1 MNGYEFMLPWKL
13 TRHEETTYNANI
25 SRAVAA
31 LMPEKTTNR
40 ERLAGAGFNDAL
52 ADAVMRYVEND
63 WKLLDAENRAGG
75 ALADIRGAYAIV
87 AAEINQ
93 YHHPEYGVEWSAKQR
108 RETNLHA
115 SLRKAAFPPNVVDA
129 LVLPYQND
137 RIEGVDNF
145 LRSVEKYEALVF
157 SIPWLQDYIREH
169 PRVPIRVSYVHDASF
184 GDRAMKVF
192 AADMHAMGKNEV
204 VRDVRALKS
213 QLALLITGTTYAESY
228 WLVFPDKHM
237 MLWRYGGPS
246 GLLKWA
252 PENFPAGRCSAY
264 HPVSGGCAGVVVS
277 RDGAL
282 AEPFLDREKSL
293 EDCVSSGRQR
303 ADAIGSDALFP
314 VHSLGKGGFINRTG
328 EMIIPLCFDTVG
340 NFSEGLARFERD
352 GRWGFIDKSGVVVI
366 TPQFS
371 WAWDFSEGLAR
382 VQFKSEAFGIDTRWG
397 FIDKSGKIAFSSDYE
412 ELRGVAEADQ
422 GFRNG
427 LAMIQVDGKK
437 GFIDKSGQPV
447 IKPQFSYAYHF
458 SEGLAAVCTPDH
470 EKWGYID
477 SLGHWAIRPQFEW
490 ASLFSENLAPVNRT
504 KACGYIDR
512 SGELVL
518 RPPVAKGETDCAV
531 VWGHFSEGLSRWK
544 IGDKYGY
551 IDHSGKT
558 IIKPR
563 FDLTDDFSEGLAAV
577 MVGEMWGYIDKTGR
591 MVIRPRKLH
600 RVENFHNGLA
610 YVVTLD
616 GKHGYIVGDIA
627 ITPNTTP
634 TRKYTRS
641 FGQRKPWTTCAAV
654 KRAEEIKTAIGAV
667 NCRSRMTWQ

>member
-1 MNGYEFMLPWKL
+1 MITPLWLSPSCLMTARRYLPNLMNGYEFMLPWKL

-115 SLRKAAFPPNVVDA
+115 SLRKAAFPPNFVDA

-192 AADMHAMGKNEV
+192 AADMHAMGKDEV

-282 AEPFLDREKSL
+282 AEPFLDREKSI

-382 VQFKSEAFGIDTRWG
+382 VR
-397 FIDKSGKIAFSSDYE
+397 
-412 ELRGVAEADQ
+412 LQ
-422 GFRNG
+422 G
-427 LAMIQVDGKK
+427 
-437 GFIDKSGQPV
+437 S
-447 IKPQFSYAYHF
+447 
-458 SEGLAAVCTPDH
+458 TPDH

-518 RPPVAKGETDCAV
+518 RPPMAKGETDCAV

-634 TRKYTRS
+634 TRKYTR
-641 FGQRKPWTTCAAV
+641 P
-654 KRAEEIKTAIGAV
+654 
-667 NCRSRMTWQ
+667 